1 MPKSLDSAKK
11 SYKPSLWQ
19 RLDWRQALAIDLGS
33 NEIRI
38 FRANL
43 RQKKQME
50 VLNID
55 QACVAIKRG
64 SPSSQAKVLAIGRD
78 ALEMRERLGDEVEV
92 IFPIIAGRI
101 IDEKLAKLLLREL
114 LKRALRVD
122 RILPFVISPVVV
134 VTVKAGTSEFS
145 RRCLSRLFYDLGAS
159 EVHLLLEPLAAAIGV
174 GVPIADASGVMLMQ
188 MGAVGVEAAALS
200 LGSVVSFQSNLWT
213 GTVAGWELDELL
225 RAYLVK
231 QYHLLVTL
239 EASESLK
246 KRITL
251 RASDAL
257 ADDTDNADGV
267 GDGGVGDGGD
277 TNHAQNRVKKALNK
291 QDQDLPTKDL
301 PTKDLP
307 TKDLITLV
315 GRDLI
320 SQKAK
325 TITVSNQELVMAIKP
340 VIEDY
345 IFLIERLMEEMPN
358 ALLADVLDRGL
369 LLSGNLAKLPG
380 LDQFLAQALKMPV
393 ALVDDPDLAVA
404 TGALTVLEN
413 LELFKASLA
422 YA

>member
-231 QYHLLVTL
+231 KYHLLVTL

-257 ADDTDNADGV
+257 ADDADNADGV

-291 QDQDLPTKDL
+291 QDQ
-301 PTKDLP
+301 DLP

>member
-64 SPSSQAKVLAIGRD
+64 NSSSQAKVLAIGRD

-257 ADDTDNADGV
+257 ADDADNADGV
-267 GDGGVGDGGD
+267 GDDGSGDGGVGDGGD
-277 TNHAQNRVKKALNK
+277 TNHAQNRVKKELNK
-291 QDQDLPTKDL
+291 QDQ
-301 PTKDLP
+301 DLP

>member
-231 QYHLLVTL
+231 KYHLLVTL

-277 TNHAQNRVKKALNK
+277 TNHAQNRVKKELNK
-291 QDQDLPTKDL
+291 QDQ
-301 PTKDLP
+301 DLP

-325 TITVSNQELVMAIKP
+325 TITISNQELVMAIKP

>member
-64 SPSSQAKVLAIGRD
+64 NSSSQAKVLAIGRD

-231 QYHLLVTL
+231 KYHLLVTL

-246 KRITL
+246 KRIIL

-257 ADDTDNADGV
+257 ADDADNADGV
-267 GDGGVGDGGD
+267 GDGGD
-277 TNHAQNRVKKALNK
+277 TNHTQNRVKKELNK
-291 QDQDLPTKDL
+291 QDQ
-301 PTKDLP
+301 DLP

>member
-1 MPKSLDSAKK
+1 M
-11 SYKPSLWQ
+11 
-19 RLDWRQALAIDLGS
+19 
-33 NEIRI
+33 
-38 FRANL
+38 
-43 RQKKQME
+43 
-50 VLNID
+50 
-55 QACVAIKRG
+55 
-64 SPSSQAKVLAIGRD
+64 
-78 ALEMRERLGDEVEV
+78 
-92 IFPIIAGRI
+92 
-101 IDEKLAKLLLREL
+101 
-114 LKRALRVD
+114 
-122 RILPFVISPVVV
+122 
-134 VTVKAGTSEFS
+134 
-145 RRCLSRLFYDLGAS
+145 
-159 EVHLLLEPLAAAIGV
+159 HLLLEPLAAAIGV
-174 GVPIADASGVMLMQ
+174 GVPIADARWGMLMQ

-231 QYHLLVTL
+231 KYHLLVTL

-246 KRITL
+246 TRITL

-291 QDQDLPTKDL
+291 QDQDL

>member
-231 QYHLLVTL
+231 KYHLLVTL

-257 ADDTDNADGV
+257 ADDADNAD
-267 GDGGVGDGGD
+267 GVGDGGD
-277 TNHAQNRVKKALNK
+277 TNHAQNRAKKELNK
-291 QDQDLPTKDL
+291 QDQ
-301 PTKDLP
+301 DLP

>member
-231 QYHLLVTL
+231 KYHLLVTL

-257 ADDTDNADGV
+257 ADDADNAD
-267 GDGGVGDGGD
+267 GVGDGGD
-277 TNHAQNRVKKALNK
+277 TNHAQNRVKKELNK
-291 QDQDLPTKDL
+291 QDQ
-301 PTKDLP
+301 DLP

-358 ALLADVLDRGL
+358 ALLVDVLDRGL

>member
-55 QACVAIKRG
+55 QACVAIKRA
-64 SPSSQAKVLAIGRD
+64 SSSSQIKVLAIGRD
-78 ALEMRERLGDEVEV
+78 ALEMRERLGDEIEV

-101 IDEKLAKLLLREL
+101 IDEKLAKILLKEL

-122 RILPFVISPVVV
+122 RILPIVISPVVV

-145 RRCLSRLFYDLGAS
+145 RRCLSRLFYDLGVS

-174 GVPIADASGVMLMQ
+174 GMPIADASGVMLMQ

-231 QYHLLVTL
+231 QHHLLVTL

-251 RASDAL
+251 SASDAL
-257 ADDTDNADGV
+257 DDDDTNNAQHRAKKE
-267 GDGGVGDGGD
+267 
-277 TNHAQNRVKKALNK
+277 TNEK
-291 QDQDLPTKDL
+291 DEDLTTKD
-301 PTKDLP
+301 PIA
-307 TKDLITLV
+307 KDLITLV

-325 TITVSNQELVMAIKP
+325 TVTVSNQELVAAIKP
-340 VIEDY
+340 AIKDY

-380 LDQFLAQALKMPV
+380 LDQFLAHTLKMPV

>member
-1 MPKSLDSAKK
+1 MPKSLDFVKK
-11 SYKPSLWQ
+11 TNKPSLWQ

-43 RQKKQME
+43 LQKKQVE

-55 QACVAIKRG
+55 QACVAIKRA
-64 SPSSQAKVLAIGRD
+64 SSFSKVKVLAIGRD

-101 IDEKLAKLLLREL
+101 INEKLAKILLKEL
-114 LKRALRVD
+114 LKKTLRVD
-122 RILPFVISPVVV
+122 RILPFVISPVVL
-134 VTVKAGTSEFS
+134 VTVKAKTSEIS
-145 RRCLSRLFYDLGAS
+145 RRTLSRLFYDLGVS
-159 EVHLLLEPLAAAIGV
+159 EVHLLSEPLAAAIGV

-200 LGSVVSFQSNLWT
+200 LGSVVSCQSNLWT

-231 QYHLLVTL
+231 KHHLLITL
-239 EASESLK
+239 EASETLK
-246 KRITL
+246 KQIK
-251 RASDAL
+251 L
-257 ADDTDNADGV
+257 APSSENSESG
-267 GDGGVGDGGD
+267 
-277 TNHAQNRVKKALNK
+277 N
-291 QDQDLPTKDL
+291 
-301 PTKDLP
+301 
-307 TKDLITLV
+307 LINLV

-320 SQKAK
+320 SKKAK
-325 TITVSNQELVMAIKP
+325 TVAISNQELLEAVKP
-340 VIEDY
+340 VIKDY
-345 IFLIERLMEEMPN
+345 IFLIERLLEEMPN
-358 ALLADVLDRGL
+358 ALLADILDRGL
-369 LLSGNLAKLPG
+369 LLSGNLAKLHG
-380 LDQFLAQALKMPV
+380 LDQFLAHSLKMPV
-393 ALVDDPDLAVA
+393 AVVDDPDLAAA

>member
-11 SYKPSLWQ
+11 SDKPSLWQ
-19 RLDWRQALAIDLGS
+19 RFDWRQALAIDLGS

-55 QACVAIKRG
+55 QACVAIKRA
-64 SPSSQAKVLAIGRD
+64 SSSSQIKVLAIGRD

-101 IDEKLAKLLLREL
+101 IDEKLAKILLKEL

-134 VTVKAGTSEFS
+134 VTVKAGTSDFS
-145 RRCLSRLFYDLGAS
+145 RRCLSRLFYDLGVS

-174 GVPIADASGVMLMQ
+174 GVPIADASGVLLMQ

-200 LGSVVSFQSNLWT
+200 LGSIVSFQSNLWT

-231 QYHLLVTL
+231 KYHLLITL

-246 KRITL
+246 KQIKFST
-251 RASDAL
+251 SDKL
-257 ADDTDNADGV
+257 DEQETDN
-267 GDGGVGDGGD
+267 
-277 TNHAQNRVKKALNK
+277 
-291 QDQDLPTKDL
+291 DQKNI
-301 PTKDLP
+301 KEE
-307 TKDLITLV
+307 KSNDLIKLV

-325 TITVSNQELVMAIKP
+325 NITVSNQELVAAIKP
-340 VIEDY
+340 VIKDFL
-345 IFLIERLMEEMPN
+345 FLIERLMQEMPN

-369 LLSGNLAKLPG
+369 LLSGNLAKLNG
-380 LDQFLAQALKMPV
+380 LDQFLARALKMPV

>member
-134 VTVKAGTSEFS
+134 VTVKAGISEFS

-277 TNHAQNRVKKALNK
+277 TNHAQNRVKKELNK
-291 QDQDLPTKDL
+291 QDQ
-301 PTKDLP
+301 DLP

>member
-1 MPKSLDSAKK
+1 MPKSLDFAKK
-11 SYKPSLWQ
+11 INKLSLWQ

-33 NEIRI
+33 HEIRI

-55 QACVAIKRG
+55 QACVAVKRA
-64 SPSSQAKVLAIGRD
+64 SSSSQIKVLAIGRD

-101 IDEKLAKLLLREL
+101 INEKLAKILLKEL

-145 RRCLSRLFYDLGAS
+145 RRSLTRLFYDLGVS

-174 GVPIADASGVMLMQ
+174 GVPIADANGVMLMQ

-200 LGSVVSFQSNLWT
+200 LGSVVSCQSNLWT

-231 QYHLLVTL
+231 KYHLLITL
-239 EASESLK
+239 EASEVLK
-246 KRITL
+246 KQIKLDPSNELSNEDSGKDEKT
-251 RASDAL
+251 
-257 ADDTDNADGV
+257 
-267 GDGGVGDGGD
+267 
-277 TNHAQNRVKKALNK
+277 QNKEKAE
-291 QDQDLPTKDL
+291 
-301 PTKDLP
+301 
-307 TKDLITLV
+307 DLINLV

-320 SQKAK
+320 SHKAK
-325 TITVSNQELVMAIKP
+325 TIVISNQELAMVITP
-340 VIEDY
+340 VIKDY
-345 IFLIERLMEEMPN
+345 LFLIERLLEEMPN

-369 LLSGNLAKLPG
+369 LLSGNLAKLNG
-380 LDQFLAQALKMPV
+380 LDQFLARSLKMPV
-393 ALVDDPDLAVA
+393 ALVDDPDLAAA

-422 YA
+422 YT

>member
-231 QYHLLVTL
+231 KYHLLVTL

-257 ADDTDNADGV
+257 ADDADNADGV

-277 TNHAQNRVKKALNK
+277 TNHAQNRAKKELNK
-291 QDQDLPTKDL
+291 QDQ
-301 PTKDLP
+301 DLP

-358 ALLADVLDRGL
+358 ALLVDVLDRGL

>member
-145 RRCLSRLFYDLGAS
+145 CRCLSRLFYDLGAS

-231 QYHLLVTL
+231 KYHLLVTL

-246 KRITL
+246 KRIIL

-257 ADDTDNADGV
+257 ADDADNADGV
-267 GDGGVGDGGD
+267 GDDGSDDGGVGDGGD
-277 TNHAQNRVKKALNK
+277 TNHAQNRAKKELNK
-291 QDQDLPTKDL
+291 QDQ
-301 PTKDLP
+301 DLP

-358 ALLADVLDRGL
+358 ALLVDVLDRGL

>member
-231 QYHLLVTL
+231 KYHLLVTL

-246 KRITL
+246 KRIIL

-257 ADDTDNADGV
+257 ADDADNADGV
-267 GDGGVGDGGD
+267 GDGGSGDGGVGDGGD
-277 TNHAQNRVKKALNK
+277 TNHAQNRAKKELNK
-291 QDQDLPTKDL
+291 QDQ
-301 PTKDLP
+301 DLP

-358 ALLADVLDRGL
+358 ALLVDVLDRGL

>member
-301 PTKDLP
+301 
-307 TKDLITLV
+307 ITLV

>member
-1 MPKSLDSAKK
+1 MPKSLDFTKK
-11 SYKPSLWQ
+11 TNKLSLWQ

-33 NEIRI
+33 HEIRI

-43 RQKKQME
+43 RQKSQME

-55 QACVAIKRG
+55 QSCVAVKRARV
-64 SPSSQAKVLAIGRD
+64 SSQIKVLAIGRD

-101 IDEKLAKLLLREL
+101 INEKLAKILLKEL
-114 LKRALRVD
+114 LKKALRVN
-122 RILPFVISPVVV
+122 RMLPFVISPVVV

-145 RRCLSRLFYDLGAS
+145 RRSLSRLFYDLGVS
-159 EVHLLLEPLAAAIGV
+159 EVHLLSEPLAAAIGV

-231 QYHLLVTL
+231 KHHLLITL
-239 EASESLK
+239 EASETLK
-246 KRITL
+246 KHIQLTTNIDEPSTEVSE
-251 RASDAL
+251 ATEQTQHKAQ
-257 ADDTDNADGV
+257 ADE
-267 GDGGVGDGGD
+267 
-277 TNHAQNRVKKALNK
+277 
-291 QDQDLPTKDL
+291 
-301 PTKDLP
+301 
-307 TKDLITLV
+307 LINLV

-320 SQKAK
+320 SHQAK
-325 TITVSNQELVMAIKP
+325 TIAVSNQELATAIKP
-340 VIEDY
+340 VIKDY
-345 IFLIERLMEEMPN
+345 LFLIERLMEEMPN

-369 LLSGNLAKLPG
+369 LLSGNLARLNG
-380 LDQFLAQALKMPV
+380 LDQFLVNALKMPV
-393 ALVDDPDLAVA
+393 AVVDDPDLAAA

-422 YA
+422 YT

>member
-78 ALEMRERLGDEVEV
+78 GLEMRERLGDEVEV

-277 TNHAQNRVKKALNK
+277 TNHAQNRVKKELNK
-291 QDQDLPTKDL
+291 QDQ
-301 PTKDLP
+301 DLP

>member
-11 SYKPSLWQ
+11 RDKPSLWQ

-55 QACVAIKRG
+55 QACVAIKRA
-64 SPSSQAKVLAIGRD
+64 SSSSQIKVLAIGRD
-78 ALEMRERLGDEVEV
+78 ALEMRERLGDEIEV

-101 IDEKLAKLLLREL
+101 IDEKLAKILLKEL

-122 RILPFVISPVVV
+122 RILPIVISPVVV
-134 VTVKAGTSEFS
+134 VTVKAGTSAFS
-145 RRCLSRLFYDLGAS
+145 RRSLSRLFYDLGVS

-174 GVPIADASGVMLMQ
+174 GMPIADASGVMLMQ

-251 RASDAL
+251 SASDAL
-257 ADDTDNADGV
+257 DDDDTNNAQHRAQKE
-267 GDGGVGDGGD
+267 
-277 TNHAQNRVKKALNK
+277 TNEK
-291 QDQDLPTKDL
+291 DEDLI
-301 PTKDLP
+301 

-325 TITVSNQELVMAIKP
+325 TITVSNQELVTAIKP
-340 VIEDY
+340 AIKDY

-380 LDQFLAQALKMPV
+380 LDQFLAHTLKMPV

>member
-231 QYHLLVTL
+231 KYHLLVTL

-246 KRITL
+246 KRIIL

-257 ADDTDNADGV
+257 ADDADNADGV

-277 TNHAQNRVKKALNK
+277 TNHAQNRAKKELNK
-291 QDQDLPTKDL
+291 QDQ
-301 PTKDLP
+301 DLP

>member
-231 QYHLLVTL
+231 KYHLLVTL

-246 KRITL
+246 KRIIL

-257 ADDTDNADGV
+257 ADDADNADGV
-267 GDGGVGDGGD
+267 GDDGSDDGGVGDGGD
-277 TNHAQNRVKKALNK
+277 TNHAQNRVKKELNK
-291 QDQDLPTKDL
+291 QDQ
-301 PTKDLP
+301 DLP

-358 ALLADVLDRGL
+358 ALLVDVLDRGL

>member
-231 QYHLLVTL
+231 KYHLLVTL

-246 KRITL
+246 KRIIL

-257 ADDTDNADGV
+257 ADDADNADGV
-267 GDGGVGDGGD
+267 GDDGSDDGGVGDGGD
-277 TNHAQNRVKKALNK
+277 TNHAQNRAKKELNK
-291 QDQDLPTKDL
+291 QDQ
-301 PTKDLP
+301 DLP

-404 TGALTVLEN
+404 TGALTVFEN

>member
-231 QYHLLVTL
+231 KYHLLVTL

-246 KRITL
+246 KRIIL

-257 ADDTDNADGV
+257 ADDADNADGV
-267 GDGGVGDGGD
+267 GDDGSDDGGVGDGGD
-277 TNHAQNRVKKALNK
+277 TNHAQNRAKKELNK
-291 QDQDLPTKDL
+291 QDQ
-301 PTKDLP
+301 DLP

>member
-1 MPKSLDSAKK
+1 MPKSLDSAKNNN
-11 SYKPSLWQ
+11 KPSLWQ
-19 RLDWRQALAIDLGS
+19 KFDWRQALAIDLGS

-43 RQKKQME
+43 RHRKQME
-50 VLNID
+50 VLHID
-55 QACVAIKRG
+55 QACVAIKRA
-64 SPSSQAKVLAIGRD
+64 SSSSQVKVLAIGRD

-101 IDEKLAKLLLREL
+101 MDENLAKILLKEL
-114 LKRALRVD
+114 LKRALRVNK
-122 RILPFVISPVVV
+122 ILPFVISPIVV

-145 RRCLSRLFYDLGAS
+145 RRCLSRLFYDLGVS

-200 LGSVVSFQSNLWT
+200 LGSVVSCQSNLWT
-213 GTVAGWELDELL
+213 GTVAGWELDEIL

-231 QYHLLVTL
+231 KHHLLITL
-239 EASESLK
+239 EASETLK
-246 KRITL
+246 KQIKL
-251 RASDAL
+251 GINDDLDGQDAG
-257 ADDTDNADGV
+257 DNQKSSKKEK
-267 GDGGVGDGGD
+267 
-277 TNHAQNRVKKALNK
+277 TN
-291 QDQDLPTKDL
+291 
-301 PTKDLP
+301 
-307 TKDLITLV
+307 DLIKLL

-325 TITVSNQELVMAIKP
+325 SITVSNQELVTAIKP
-340 VIEDY
+340 AIKDY
-345 IFLIERLMEEMPN
+345 IFILERLMEEMPN

-369 LLSGNLAKLPG
+369 LLSGNLAKLSG
-380 LDQFLAQALKMPV
+380 LDQFLAHSLKMPV
-393 ALVDDPDLAVA
+393 AIVDDPDLAAA

>member
-11 SYKPSLWQ
+11 NYKPSLWQ

-64 SPSSQAKVLAIGRD
+64 NSSSQAKVLAIGRD

-231 QYHLLVTL
+231 KYHLLVTL

-257 ADDTDNADGV
+257 ADDADNADGV
-267 GDGGVGDGGD
+267 GDDGSGDGGVGDGGD
-277 TNHAQNRVKKALNK
+277 TNHAQNRVKKELNK
-291 QDQDLPTKDL
+291 QDQ
-301 PTKDLP
+301 DLP

>member
-231 QYHLLVTL
+231 KYHLLVTL

-257 ADDTDNADGV
+257 ADDADNADGV

-277 TNHAQNRVKKALNK
+277 TNHAQNRAKKELNK
-291 QDQDLPTKDL
+291 QDQ
-301 PTKDLP
+301 DLP

>member
-231 QYHLLVTL
+231 KYHLLVTL

-246 KRITL
+246 KRIIL

-257 ADDTDNADGV
+257 ADDADNADGV
-267 GDGGVGDGGD
+267 GDDGSDDGGVGDGGD
-277 TNHAQNRVKKALNK
+277 TNHAQNRAKKELNK
-291 QDQDLPTKDL
+291 QDQ
-301 PTKDLP
+301 DLP

-358 ALLADVLDRGL
+358 ALLVDVLDRGL

>member
-231 QYHLLVTL
+231 KYHLLVTL

-257 ADDTDNADGV
+257 ADDADNADGV

-277 TNHAQNRVKKALNK
+277 TNHAQNRVKKELNK
-291 QDQDLPTKDL
+291 QDQ
-301 PTKDLP
+301 DLP